1 MSLKTHTVLADEL
14 ELTSDRGEASLGIPN
29 QNKADSSRYVRDARQ
44 KPRFPLEVSI
54 QIFPRNSA
62 VVHGYTI
69 DLSESGLAAMLRD
82 EVPLGEVVRLEFT
95 LPLGKVEILALVR
108 QRNAFRFGFQ
118 FVESASADDTIG
130 LTCRQLALT
139 NPDPPPEK
147 P

>member
-1 MSLKTHTVLADEL
+1 VLETHTVLADEL
-14 ELTSDRGEASLGIPN
+14 ELTSDRGEVSLEN
-29 QNKADSSRYVRDARQ
+29 QSKADATRYVRDARQ
-44 KPRFPLEVSI
+44 KPRFPLEVGI
-54 QIFPRNSA
+54 QIYPRNSA

-82 EVPLGEVVRLEFT
+82 EVPLGELVRLEFT

-118 FVESASADDTIG
+118 FVEAASADDTIG

-139 NPDPPPEK
+139 NPAPPPAK